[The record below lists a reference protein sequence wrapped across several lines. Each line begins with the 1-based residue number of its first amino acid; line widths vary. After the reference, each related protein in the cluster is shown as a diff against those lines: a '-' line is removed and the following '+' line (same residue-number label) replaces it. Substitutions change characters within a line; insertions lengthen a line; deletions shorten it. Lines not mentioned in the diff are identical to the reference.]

1 MNRKGMHIQVL
12 LCLGE
17 IDPHLQVVPRPEAE
31 WLWSSSCLVQQIP
44 QSSYSEPWGHAFL
57 PMCSTC
63 LFTVSL
69 LCLGLF
75 QLLPLPLWLA
85 FLPASFL
92 CVCVCVGGVSS
103 TRRELDCF
111 KGKRNLSCL
120 SGQRQ
125 LSSSLPI
132 NSILGEWVQS
142 RCCPKLSWVLRT

>member
-31 WLWSSSCLVQQIP
+31 CLWSSSCLVQQIP

-85 FLPASFL
+85 FLPASSL
-92 CVCVCVGGVSS
+92 CVCVCVWGGV
-103 TRRELDCF
+103 LHQ
-111 KGKRNLSCL
+111 KGAWLLQGKEESLLSFRAKAAFLL
-120 SGQRQ
+120 SAHKQHFGRMGAEQM
-125 LSSSLPI
+125 LS
-132 NSILGEWVQS
+132 
-142 RCCPKLSWVLRT
+142 